1 MLRLRA
7 LVMTAGMFGILVAPE
22 TSHATAAYA
31 APVPSLP
38 IAWGTCPDAWVGNT
52 PGRLRDRLQCATI
65 QAPLDHAIRDG
76 RTLAVGVIRV
86 RAGVPSQRE
95 GSIFFNPGGP
105 GIHPGRFLR
114 SIVKGWADTD
124 ASDPHEG
131 SKRLLADRFDIVAVI
146 PRGLVG
152 STEVRCL
159 NGLPGAHAYVPT
171 HLDDVNWGLMT
182 VAAASAVRACAT
194 PAHAPYI
201 NTEQHVHD
209 MDMVRRSLGD
219 ARIHIYGASYGGMI
233 AAWYAANYPQNTGR
247 MLLDSTLDFTHD
259 YVTAVRLNLRARH
272 DTIQREVVQP
282 VLDNPARFGFGR
294 DPQAVAMAIANLPSR
309 IREVWFAGME
319 SPVELAAALLV
330 APWWRDAR
338 PPSYDAM
345 ETLIQR
351 APITPDAGIAD
362 RIRLAARLLA
372 TKLYAPPRTTP
383 LFADSPEGD
392 SVRSIVVCNDIP
404 WALSEQEIRAR
415 AQADATRYWSY
426 TGDTTMQELM
436 CLQWGGSTARQPDLA
451 TLEQASPFL
460 MLQSDKDDTTPPS
473 GAAHILERFPNAHLL
488 MVRDSNIHGLFNFTL
503 SPCIESTAANYLLTG
518 ALPDTPTRVAT
529 CNGTQGNAVDV
540 IPSAPLR
547 PTAAPVPSPAPA
559 VHEEL

>member
-7 LVMTAGMFGILVAPE
+7 LAIAAGMFGILVAPA
-22 TSHATAAYA
+22 TSHATANA
-31 APVPSLP
+31 APIPAPP
-38 IAWGTCPDAWVGNT
+38 ITWGTCPVTWVGST
-52 PGRLRDRLQCATI
+52 PGLLRHRLQCATI

-105 GIHPGRFLR
+105 GIHPGRLLR
-114 SIVKGWADTD
+114 SIANGWADTD

-152 STEVRCL
+152 STEIRCL
-159 NGLPGAHAYVPT
+159 DGLPGAHAYIPT

-182 VAAASAVRACAT
+182 AAAGSAARACSA

-233 AAWYAANYPQNTGR
+233 AAWYAAIYPQSTGR

-259 YVTAVRLNLRARH
+259 YVTAVRLTLRARH

-282 VLDNPARFGFGR
+282 VLDNPARFGLGT
-294 DPQAVAMAIANLPSR
+294 DPQAVARAIADLPSR
-309 IREVWFAGME
+309 IKEVWFAGMD

-338 PPSYDAM
+338 PSSYDAM
-345 ETLIQR
+345 ATLIEH
-351 APITPDAGIAD
+351 APVAPDGGIAN
-362 RIRLAARLLA
+362 RIRLAANSLA
-372 TKLYAPPRTTP
+372 LRLYAPPRRTP

-392 SVRSIVVCNDIP
+392 SVRSVVICNDIP
-404 WALSEQEIRAR
+404 WVRSEQQIRAH
-415 AQADATRYWSY
+415 AQADAARYWSY
-426 TGDTTMQELM
+426 TGDTTMQDLM

-451 TLEQASPFL
+451 TLEQAPPFL
-460 MLQSDKDDTTPPS
+460 LLQSDNDDITPQS
-473 GAAHILERFPNAHLL
+473 GAAHILERFPNARLL
-488 MVRDSNIHGLFNFTL
+488 LVRNSDVHGLFNFTL
-503 SPCIESTAANYLLTG
+503 SPCIEGTAANYLLTG
-518 ALPDTPTRVAT
+518 ALPDTPTRVAM
-529 CNGTQGNAVDV
+529 CNGAQGNAVDV
-540 IPSAPLR
+540 IPGAPLG
-547 PTAAPVPSPAPA
+547 PVATPVPSPAPA